1 MIQLLVQDSLTRV
14 VDSFQSR
21 LMAKDLKLAMAA
33 AQESGVKL
41 VAGKLASQTYSG
53 LEQTEFSTKDFS
65 SVFAW
70 LKQQSS

>member
-1 MIQLLVQDSLTRV
+1 
-14 VDSFQSR
+14 
-21 LMAKDLKLAMAA
+21 MAKDLKLAMAA